1 MQCLITPAP
10 KAPRMSATR
19 TRRQDYLPPDF
30 LIDTVDL
37 RLDLDPEATI
47 VRARLSMRRNPA
59 GRPTAALRLDSDQL
73 TLLSIALDGTQLK
86 RDQYTLHGD
95 GILELATVPD
105 AFALE
110 IETYISPQANTKLSG
125 LYTSG
130 GAFFTQC
137 EAEGFRRI
145 TYFLDRPDVMARF
158 TTTLRA
164 DRAAYPVLL
173 SNGNPDGTGVDG
185 DRHWAR
191 WVDPHPKPSY
201 LFALVAGDLVS
212 VQDRFTTKSGR
223 DVTLGIWVREGD
235 QDRCGHAMQALKD
248 SMRWDE
254 EKYGL
259 EYDLDVFNIAAVSDF
274 NMGAMEN
281 KGLNIFNTKY
291 VLASDAT
298 ATDSDLHGVAAVIA
312 HEYFHNWTGN
322 RITCRD
328 WFQLS
333 LKEGLTVFR
342 DQQFSADHGSPAVE
356 RIRQVRTLRAR
367 QFSEDAG
374 PLSHPVRPDEYL
386 AIDNFYTA
394 TIYEKGAEIVRMI
407 HNCLGAD
414 GFRRG
419 MDEYI
424 SRNDNQAVTIE
435 GFVEAMALGTPGS
448 DVRQFL
454 AWYGQPGTPELA
466 MSEEYDGSTYTLT
479 LRQTTRGAPLPIPVK
494 LGLLGA
500 NGHDIETRDVLLT
513 ETETRITFANL
524 AQRPVPSLLR
534 GFSAPV
540 RLRNQP
546 HDQLLF
552 LARHDSDPFM
562 RWDAS
567 QQIAV
572 AAILAPTED
581 LIAGL
586 IAGLASALA
595 NPADPAFTAELLALP
610 AEAYVGDQMAIADPD
625 LVHEN
630 RTALRRRIGSEL
642 HDLLART
649 CDTIPP
655 DSPGKRALRNV
666 CLVYLAAAGD
676 LTRTEAQFAQATTMT
691 DSLAALDILV
701 GSESPQRPAA
711 IATFYARWQ
720 HDPLVLDKWF
730 TVQAMAPR
738 ADAIETIRSLLA
750 HPDFDLRN
758 PNRARSLIGGFCAN
772 LVRFH
777 TEAGY
782 RFLADMVIALDA
794 INGQVAA
801 RMIDPLTAWRRQNE
815 TRASLMKSEL
825 RRILAGPSLSR
836 DTLEKATKA
845 LG

>member
-1 MQCLITPAP
+1 
-10 KAPRMSATR
+10 
-19 TRRQDYLPPDF
+19 
-30 LIDTVDL
+30 
-37 RLDLDPEATI
+37 
-47 VRARLSMRRNPA
+47 
-59 GRPTAALRLDSDQL
+59 
-73 TLLSIALDGTQLK
+73 
-86 RDQYTLHGD
+86 
-95 GILELATVPD
+95 
-105 AFALE
+105 
-110 IETYISPQANTKLSG
+110 
-125 LYTSG
+125 
-130 GAFFTQC
+130 
-137 EAEGFRRI
+137 
-145 TYFLDRPDVMARF
+145 
-158 TTTLRA
+158 
-164 DRAAYPVLL
+164 
-173 SNGNPDGTGVDG
+173 
-185 DRHWAR
+185 
-191 WVDPHPKPSY
+191 
-201 LFALVAGDLVS
+201 
-212 VQDRFTTKSGR
+212 
-223 DVTLGIWVREGD
+223 
-235 QDRCGHAMQALKD
+235 
-248 SMRWDE
+248 MRWDE

-291 VLASDAT
+291 VLASNET
-298 ATDSDLHGVAAVIA
+298 ATDTDLHGVAAVIA

-322 RITCRD
+322 RVTCRD

-407 HNCLGAD
+407 HNRLGPD

-424 SRNDNQAVTIE
+424 ARNDNQAVTIE
-435 GFVEAMALGTPGS
+435 GFVDAMADGTPGS

-454 AWYGQPGTPELA
+454 AWYGQPGTPELT
-466 MSEEYDGSTYTLT
+466 MSEDYDGNTYTLT

-500 NGHDIETRDVLLT
+500 NGQDIETRDVLLT
-513 ETETRITFANL
+513 DSETKITFNNI

-546 HDQLLF
+546 HSQLLF

-572 AAILAPTED
+572 AAILSPSDD

-586 IAGLASALA
+586 IEGFASALA
-595 NPADPAFTAELLALP
+595 NPTDPAFTAELLALP
-610 AEAYVGDQMAIADPD
+610 SESYVADQMVIADPD
-625 LVHEN
+625 LIHAN
-630 RTALRRRIGSEL
+630 RQALRRRIGSDL
-642 HDLLART
+642 HAVLVRIH
-649 CDTIPP
+649 DTTTP
-655 DSPGKRALRNV
+655 DSSGKRALRNA
-666 CLVYLAAAGD
+666 CLTYLAAAGD
-676 LTRTEAQFAQATTMT
+676 LVRAETQFADATTMT
-691 DSLAALDILV
+691 DSLAAFDILV
-701 GSESPQRPAA
+701 VNGNKRA
-711 IATFYARWQ
+711 IATFYARWK

-738 ADAIETIRSLLA
+738 ADAIETVRALQA

-782 RFLADMVIALDA
+782 RYLADMVIATDA

-801 RMIDPLTAWRRQNE
+801 RMIDPLTAWRRQNP
-815 TRASLMKSEL
+815 TRAAMMQSEL
-825 RRILAGPSLSR
+825 RRILAVPSLSR
-836 DTLEKATKA
+836 DTFEKATKA

>member
-1 MQCLITPAP
+1 
-10 KAPRMSATR
+10 MSATP
-19 TRRQDYLPPDF
+19 TRRLDYLPPDF

-37 RLDLDPEATI
+37 RFDLDPEATI
-47 VRARLSMRRNPA
+47 VRSRLAMRRNPA
-59 GRPTAALRLDSDQL
+59 GRPGVPLRLDSDQL
-73 TLLSIALDGTQLK
+73 TLLSIALDGVALK
-86 RDQYTLHGD
+86 RDQYVLHGD
-95 GILELATVPD
+95 GTLELAAVPD
-105 AFALE
+105 GFTLE

-145 TYFLDRPDVMARF
+145 TYFLDRPDVMAIF

-191 WVDPHPKPSY
+191 WADPHPKPSY

-212 VQDRFTTKSGR
+212 VQDRFVTKSGR
-223 DVTLGIWVREGD
+223 DVALGIWVRDGD

-281 KGLNIFNTKY
+281 KGLNVFNTKY
-291 VLASDAT
+291 VLASNET
-298 ATDSDLHGVAAVIA
+298 ATDTDLHGVAAVIA

-407 HNCLGAD
+407 HNRLGVD

-419 MDEYI
+419 MDDYI
-424 SRNDNQAVTIE
+424 ARNDNQAVTIE
-435 GFVEAMALGTPGS
+435 DFVEAMAVGTPGS

-454 AWYGQPGTPELA
+454 AWYALPGTPELT
-466 MSEEYDGSTYTLT
+466 MSEAYDGSRYTLT
-479 LRQTTRGAPLPIPVK
+479 LRQTTSGAPLPIPVK

-500 NGHDIETRDVLLT
+500 NGQDIAERDVLLT
-513 ETETRITFANL
+513 DTETKITFDNI

-572 AAILAPTED
+572 AAILAPSED

-586 IAGLASALA
+586 IAGFAGALA
-595 NPADPAFTAELLALP
+595 NPSDPAFTAELLALP
-610 AEAYVGDQMAIADPD
+610 SEAYVGDQMGVADPD
-625 LVHEN
+625 LVHAN
-630 RTALRRRIGSEL
+630 RQALRRRIGTDL

-649 CDTIPP
+649 CDTMAP
-655 DSPGKRALRNV
+655 DGPGQRALRNA
-666 CLVYLAAAGD
+666 CLVFLAAGGHLA
-676 LTRTEAQFAQATTMT
+676 RAEAQFVQATTMT
-691 DSLAALDILV
+691 DSLAALDILA
-701 GSESPQRPAA
+701 GNESPHRAA
-711 IATFYARWQ
+711 ALATFYARWK

-730 TVQAMAPR
+730 SVQAMAPR
-738 ADAIETIRSLLA
+738 ADAIDTVRSLLA

-801 RMIDPLTAWRRQNE
+801 RMIDPLTAWRRQNPA
-815 TRASLMKSEL
+815 RAAMMQREL
-825 RRILAGPSLSR
+825 RRILGTTDLSR

-845 LG
+845 VG